1 MDSEGAIE
9 SVSVK
14 CVMLLKLKNT
24 FNIIRTKN

>member
-9 SVSVK
+9 SVRIKWV
-14 CVMLLKLKNT
+14 VVLKLKNT